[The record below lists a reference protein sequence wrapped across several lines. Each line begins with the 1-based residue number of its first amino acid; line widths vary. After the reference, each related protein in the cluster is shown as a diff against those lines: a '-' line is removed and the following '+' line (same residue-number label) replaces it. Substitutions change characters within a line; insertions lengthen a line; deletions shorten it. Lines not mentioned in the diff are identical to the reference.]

1 MCLAIPA
8 KVLKVKGNQAK
19 VDFGNMQKEI
29 FLGSV
34 KPRIGDYIL
43 VGSGIAIQKISKK
56 DAMNILKEWKKRR

>member
-8 KVLKVKGNQAK
+8 KVLNINGSRAK
-19 VDFGNMQKEI
+19 VDLGNVQKEI

-34 KPRIGDYIL
+34 KAKVGEYVL

-56 DAMNILKEWKKRR
+56 DAMNILKEWKKIK